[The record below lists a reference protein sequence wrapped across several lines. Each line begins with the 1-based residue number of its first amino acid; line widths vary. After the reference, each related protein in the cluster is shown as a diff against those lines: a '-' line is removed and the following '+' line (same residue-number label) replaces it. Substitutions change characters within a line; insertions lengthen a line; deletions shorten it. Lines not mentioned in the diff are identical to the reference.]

1 MQKRVIQ
8 FLNRYNILYQK
19 HFGFQK
25 NFSTVHAII
34 ELIEKSFEKK
44 KSVCTVFIDL
54 KKAFDTVDHNIL
66 ELTIFSYG
74 IRDTPNNWF
83 SSYLTNRNQ
92 FVTINSFYFDLQ
104 YAGPRVP

>member
-19 HFGFQK
+19 QFGFQK

-34 ELIEKSFEKK
+34 ELTEKSFENK

-66 ELTIFSYG
+66 EL
-74 IRDTPNNWF
+74 NNILLWNKR
-83 SSYLTNRNQ
+83 YTK
-92 FVTINSFYFDLQ
+92 
-104 YAGPRVP
+104 